1 MKKAQLRVKLFWSF
15 FKVGWTAFGGG
26 YAVIPFFEREIAER
40 RRWMRRGELAD
51 LFGAAQSVP
60 GAIAV
65 NAAAMV
71 GRRVA
76 GWPGALTAALGVLTP
91 AFGLALACGVLYFAL
106 RGYPQAEAVFRG
118 VRAGAVAL
126 IVYAAVRFARTALQT
141 TADAIVALAALFML
155 LAVGVHPAWVI
166 AGGAA
171 VGLAFG
177 REAGL
182 GGRRLDDLVRRRK
195 EAQAPRDPGY
205 FLGDGI

>member
-1 MKKAQLRVKLFWSF
+1 MKKTRLGAKLFWSF

-26 YAVIPFFEREIAER
+26 YAVIPFFEKEIAVH
-40 RRWMRRGELAD
+40 RRWLGREELAD

-76 GWPGALTAALGVLTP
+76 GWPGAATAALGVLAP
-91 AFGLALACGVLYFAL
+91 AFGLALACGALYFAL

-126 IVYAAVRFARTALQT
+126 IVYAAVRFAQTAVRT
-141 TADAIVALAALFML
+141 TADATVVLAALFML
-155 LAVGVHPAWVI
+155 LAAGVHPVWVI

-177 REAGL
+177 GEAGL